1 MNVNVDLM
9 EKNVIQ
15 INGGITINIE
25 VTVKKIMYVKKNYVW
40 NPATCNCENGKYLA
54 SVMDKV
60 IFNEIIAGK
69 ETSFNEKNITCKI
82 QSSYILITFLLIT
95 IALLTAISI

>member
-1 MNVNVDLM
+1 MITSINQRKALTKHISCECKCRFDGKKCNSNQWWNNDQYWSDCQ
-9 EKNVIQ
+9 KNHVC
-15 INGGITINIE
+15 E
-25 VTVKKIMYVKKNYVW
+25 KNYVW

-60 IFNEIIAGK
+60 IFDEIIAGK

-82 QSSYILITFLLIT
+82 
-95 IALLTAISI
+95 